1 MTRRYAIQKL
11 LEHGGL
17 TRKEII
23 EITGWTTKQVHSAL
37 SYLSAVGLIEKQ
49 NKLWILYE

>member
-1 MTRRYAIQKL
+1 MTRRYIIQKL

-23 EITGWTTKQVHSAL
+23 EITGWKKKQVHSVL
-37 SYLSAVGLIEKQ
+37 SYLSSIGIISKEK
-49 NKLWILYE
+49 KLWILYE